1 MEIPHIGA
9 ETPHVIQE
17 QKIDQNKLVGI
28 GTDIAL
34 LALCFGAAFISFW
47 DVGFSINKAFS
58 IGFLSVILY
67 VVTVTVYRNR
77 YDYGIFRG
85 RQTKEYK
92 GEKSNFEKLRDTII
106 STNLMTPLIE
116 WCNTYRLN
124 DLAQIR
130 KSFVCPYMTYEE
142 YTEKYQNIS
151 QREVNRLNLSRQ
163 AKRAIFLANSIK
175 PLELSADKLLG
186 VSVNVNLFGKRQAL
200 PVSGQDKRKYDMI
213 FNYASKFL
221 LTFVL
226 GMFSI
231 EILSDP
237 TLETFLQWLVRMFPV
252 ATAYLTGEPSGYRN
266 ATAIETRRIGAQ
278 SQILHLFFADT
289 KLDDPKQG
297 QENEKAE

>member
-1 MEIPHIGA
+1 MQVPHIG
-9 ETPHVIQE
+9 EDTPHIIQE

-34 LALCFGAAFISFW
+34 LALCFLAAFVSFW
-47 DVGFSINKAFS
+47 DVGFTINEVFAV
-58 IGFLSVILY
+58 GWLSVILY
-67 VVTVTVYRNR
+67 VVTVTVYRNK
-77 YDYGIFRG
+77 YDHGIYRG
-85 RQTKEYK
+85 RQTKEYIE
-92 GEKSNFEKLRDTII
+92 EKNNFEKLRDIVI
-106 STNLMTPLIE
+106 SQNIMTSLIE
-116 WCNTYRLN
+116 WCNDYRVK
-124 DLAQIR
+124 DLEQIR
-130 KSFVCPYMTYEE
+130 KGFVCPYMSYNE

-151 QREVNRLNLSRQ
+151 QREVNRCNLSRQ

-186 VSVNVNLFGKRQAL
+186 MAVNVNLFGKRQAL
-200 PVSGQDKRKYDMI
+200 PISGQDKRKYDMI

-231 EILSDP
+231 EILSNP

-252 ATAYLTGEPSGYRN
+252 VTAYLTGEPNGYRN
-266 ATAIETRRIGAQ
+266 ASTIETRRIGAQ

-289 KLDDPKQG
+289 KLDIPKQG
-297 QENEKAE
+297 QTNEKAE